1 MNTVTCRQSIYH
13 PYMFSFLMYYYMS
26 LFMLTVNILVNTS
39 LIMYLLTCT
48 YTHSIVSLQK
58 ILDSIP
64 THSLPD
70 LFTSIVK
77 GSFKEKLEVSHYT
90 TWMLGWLLL
99 MDHVMS
105 CDAVKV
111 LDAVDLL
118 DRYKAALPLVLRQ
131 IEVSRFLQITF
142 PFLFYLVL
150 QALQL
155 IRKASDSTID
165 NINRPQSRPPKV
177 RMFFI
182 KIF

>member
-1 MNTVTCRQSIYH
+1 
-13 PYMFSFLMYYYMS
+13 
-26 LFMLTVNILVNTS
+26 
-39 LIMYLLTCT
+39 
-48 YTHSIVSLQK
+48 
-58 ILDSIP
+58 
-64 THSLPD
+64 
-70 LFTSIVK
+70 
-77 GSFKEKLEVSHYT
+77 
-90 TWMLGWLLL
+90 
-99 MDHVMS
+99 MS